1 MLKIRLRRMGGR
13 GKPSYRMVV
22 IDRRNA
28 RDGATVEIIGSYDP
42 RTNPETVA
50 IKEEKA
56 LHWLSKG
63 AQPTVTTARLLGK
76 AGILEKYKLTK
87 EKPKS

>member
-1 MLKIRLRRMGGR
+1 MLRIRLRRMGGR

-22 IDRRNA
+22 IDKRNA

-42 RTNPETVA
+42 RTNPETVS

-87 EKPKS
+87 EKPKA

>member
-1 MLKIRLRRMGGR
+1 MGGR

-22 IDRRNA
+22 IDKRNA
-28 RDGATVEIIGSYDP
+28 RDGATIEIIGSYDP
-42 RTNPETVA
+42 RTNPETVS
-50 IKEEKA
+50 IKEDKA
-56 LHWLSKG
+56 LHWLGKG

-76 AGILEKYKLTK
+76 AGILEKYKLVK

>member
-1 MLKIRLRRMGGR
+1 MLRIRLRRMGGR

-22 IDRRNA
+22 IDKHKA
-28 RDGATVEIIGSYDP
+28 TDGTFVEIIGHYDP
-42 RTNPETVA
+42 RTNPETVT
-50 IKEEKA
+50 IKEDKA

-76 AGILEKYKLTK
+76 AGILEKYKLVK

>member
-1 MLKIRLRRMGGR
+1 MLRIRLRRMGGR

-22 IDRRNA
+22 IDKRNA

-42 RTNPETVA
+42 RTNPETVS
-50 IKEEKA
+50 IKEEQA